1 MNFLRQKINR
11 NVIEY
16 ASIDIHTH
24 IKRLMMAEIF
34 KNSDVPVNG
43 EMFFNFKIV
52 DWDTQMTESNQNIH
66 HLIDECLRYQTRIYD
81 LYYEI
86 KEN

>member
-1 MNFLRQKINR
+1 MNFLRQKISR
-11 NVIEY
+11 TVIED

-34 KNSDVPVNG
+34 KNIDVPVNG
-43 EMFFNFKIV
+43 QMFFNFKIV

-66 HLIDECLRYQTRIYD
+66 HLIDQCLRQQIRIYD
-81 LYYEI
+81 LYYEM